1 MLSGLLNL
9 CPCAVFASVLVFFFV
24 IRFVFVFVFA
34 FVLVFVFVIG
44 SGLRIVFKQVHF
56 PSQVSF
62 PLNWAL
68 WGMIVN
74 ENAFVKL
81 WLGNIYY
88 SIAHLEKKSCLFN
101 IDIIDAVLI
110 DVQNPNRSSAKLNL
124 KSSFA

>member
-1 MLSGLLNL
+1 MTSGLWDPCL
-9 CPCAVFASVLVFFFV
+9 CA
-24 IRFVFVFVFA
+24 VFVFVLVVV

-44 SGLRIVFKQVHF
+44 SGIVFKQVHF
-56 PSQVSF
+56 PTQVSF

-81 WLGNIYY
+81 LLGNIYY

-110 DVQNPNRSSAKLNL
+110 DVQNQNSSSAKLNF